1 MILPDLNARIAW
13 YKDAMRPDD
22 PAIGAGISDWAISW
36 EWRPRLDIDGVGDA
50 WGCTC
55 SPVALPAIRPL
66 STEDVTEKRAHL
78 IFRTPQ
84 VQSDLGEIER
94 TLLHELGHV
103 LLAPLQSPH
112 VHAEENAM
120 HSLDAV
126 FAKLSPEQGQ
136 ILARAMK
143 DPKARAVA
151 RGEAMPSPEDKKAEE
166 KTPEAEVKKQE
177 AAPRTVAEIEQA
189 IAAAAIAGQPTDE
202 LVKELLAALVARGAK
217 PSSEAPE
224 PASVPP
230 MGMVDQ
236 GTMARAIAKAQD
248 EAKAAQDEAKKAI
261 VDANPHLNAAQKAIV
276 LEQPNAAKARAVAD
290 SYGRPQSAQDPKMGM
305 EKHPAAGGGRA
316 ETVRARLMRETRDEV
331 KARVFRGRS
340 KDNTSGMNLDQ
351 PGYTLVYSPG
361 KHLSEMRGEH
371 EVKP

>member
-50 WGCTC
+50 WGCMC
-55 SPVALPAIRPL
+55 SPAALPAIKPL
-66 STEDVTEKRAHL
+66 SPEDIAEKRAHL
-78 IFRTPQ
+78 IFRTPE
-84 VQSDLGEIER
+84 VQSDFEQIER

-103 LLAPLQSPH
+103 LVAPMQSPH

-151 RGEAMPSPEDKKAEE
+151 RGEAMPEDKKAEE
-166 KTPEAEVKKQE
+166 KPPEAEVKKQE
-177 AAPRTVAEIEQA
+177 AAPHTVAEIEQA

-217 PSSEAPE
+217 PPAEAPE

-236 GTMARAIAKAQD
+236 GTMARAIAKAEN
-248 EAKAAQDEAKKAI
+248 EARAAQDEAKKAI
-261 VDANPHLNAAQKAIV
+261 VSANPHLNDAQKAIV
-276 LEQPNAAKARAVAD
+276 LEQPNAAKARAVAE
-290 SYGRPQSAQDPKMGM
+290 SYGRPQAQEKMGM

-316 ETVRARLMRETRDEV
+316 ETVRARLMRETSDTV

-351 PGYTLVYSPG
+351 LGYTLVYSPG

-371 EVKP
+371 EVKS